1 MKKRV
6 LAMVMALC
14 LVMSF
19 AVSMAFASGDKSG
32 SCGNGVTWTLDASGK
47 LTVRGSGAMADYKE
61 GDPRAPWY
69 SYKDQIKSASVESG
83 VTKIGNYA
91 FHSCGNM
98 TSVSI
103 ADTVT
108 EIGEYAFQDFKS
120 GAFWHCSKLSA
131 VSVAAENQNY
141 SSVDGVLYNKAQT
154 QILRYPQAKTQTSFT
169 IPSTVTSIGDYAFD
183 CVSVLTSLFIP
194 DTVTSIGIYSL
205 SGVGAAT
212 ITLPKFLTSIGHSAF
227 FNSPKLKTV
236 TIPETVVS
244 IGGGA
249 FAYCSGLQN
258 AYYAGTEEQWKAVEI
273 GGSNEALTSA
283 VKFNRPTYTLSVV
296 NSAQKTIYPVEVLNG
311 MTLTWNADAPQTGK
325 AFKEWRGL
333 SAVTLVEG
341 SAASKTIKFTMP
353 AKNVTLFMTYAP
365 APTPTGKA

>member
-47 LTVRGSGAMADYKE
+47 LTIRGSGAMADYKE

-108 EIGEYAFQDFKS
+108 EIGEYAFQD
-120 GAFWHCSKLSA
+120 CYKLSA
-131 VSVAAENQNY
+131 ISVAAGNKNFV
-141 SSVDGVLYNKAQT
+141 SVDGVLYNKDQT
-154 QILRYPQAKTQTSFT
+154 RLLRYPPAKTAAFFRV
-169 IPSTVTSIGDYAFD
+169 PSTVTSFKECAFED
-183 CVSVLTSLFIP
+183 AAALTEIMIPNSVTDIAQRAFVRCSGLTA
-194 DTVTSIGIYSL
+194 V
-205 SGVGAAT
+205 A
-212 ITLPKFLTSIGHSAF
+212 LPKYLPSINIYIFGECS
-227 FNSPKLKTV
+227 KLKAV
-236 TIPETVVS
+236 TIPETICAIS
-244 IGGGA
+244 SSA
-249 FAYCSGLQN
+249 FSGCPALQ
-258 AYYAGTEEQWKAVEI
+258 AVYYAGTEAQWKEI
-273 GGSNEALTSA
+273 ELSKDNKAFTSK
-283 VKFNRPTYTLSVV
+283 VQFNRPTYTATFV
-296 NSAQKTIYPVEVLNG
+296 NSPQRTVYPVEVLNG
-311 MTLTWNADAPQTGK
+311 TTVSWTADNTGTSRV
-325 AFKEWRGL
+325 FKEWRGL

-341 SAASKTIKFTMP
+341 SAASKTVKFTMP